1 MKSVLIA
8 ALVVRMSAAGGAGVG
23 AEGEGQ
29 RPEASSSWD
38 DVRKHFSALRN
49 ELSTLDAEFR
59 EAREKHRVQSEQQ
72 QQKLENQRRGQP

>member
-29 RPEASSSWD
+29 RQEAATSWE
-38 DVRKHFSALRN
+38 DVRKHFSTLRN
-49 ELSTLDAEFR
+49 ELSALDAQFQ

-72 QQKLENQRRGQP
+72 KQQLENQRRGQP

>member
-23 AEGEGQ
+23 AEGQGQ
-29 RPEASSSWD
+29 RPEATDSWE

-49 ELSTLDAEFR
+49 ELSTVQTEFQA
-59 EAREKHRVQSEQQ
+59 AREKHRLDAERQQ
-72 QQKLENQRRGQP
+72 QQLEKQRRGQP

>member
-1 MKSVLIA
+1 MRSVLVA

-29 RPEASSSWD
+29 PQEAGNSWE

-49 ELSTLDAEFR
+49 ELSTLESQFQ
-59 EAREKHRVQSEQQ
+59 EAREKHRLDAERQQ
-72 QQKLENQRRGQP
+72 QQLENQRRGQP